1 MHRALARSTNSNGI
15 SPRPLYPGPITHG
28 QGSSPPQE
36 TYPRLVLPGQ
46 WAPRVQ
52 RGEGVSLSNSQLRRI
67 EALLPDWVD
76 EIKFV
81 RKRVVPRWRD
91 RPPNGGETWREDA
104 NGLHAIIRL
113 ASRPPVGAVPQFQM
127 QIQELV
133 GEWPFRHVSGN
144 FSSDG
149 LHQRVGGV
157 ETPLRAEV
165 LRTLPLGIECRG
177 LEEFV
182 LRADGALL
190 HFALLR
196 VHAPEPQRVER
207 WRESFE
213 SAHGRMILLDYEERP
228 SQWLRALGRAAG
240 EKAYLPGRDI
250 PRLTQKLLAS
260 STMPPSVER
269 RVAPRANVRQDL
281 THLEWTRVDSKEC
294 LIAEDVIHVH
304 CLPNGHTELLV
315 GVIDVVSAG
324 RPPEVS
330 SRQWGSFL
338 MGAPRNA
345 VVSRFEFDT
354 EDTLCGFSTSLAVV
368 QAKYKL
374 TLQDLGEL
382 LHSDLPTDYVRGLKR
397 LDAITER
404 LSERRISGASM
415 TEVSVGG
422 SPGRLVFEPMVLFNR
437 ANERWLRSHGVP
449 LLYRV
454 CGPMQAAERQQLRTD
469 LVERGFNAEALNG
482 SDPLKL
488 LLLLQQLDAEGER
501 TYAHRIIE
509 HYVRSARYSTE
520 VFSHPGFSEPYT
532 GFKPKGGSG
541 INQLQLV
548 RFLSG
553 EAPLGDAALRG
564 LLAEVQGH
572 GAVATY
578 SRGDRE
584 ALAALQQ
591 LFLDNTQERTG
602 VVLSVVEGAQPK
614 GRMTCP
620 VRIDGWDRVALLK
633 VSRAAHQELLPGMQ
647 VNVRLVGF
655 DTNRMAPVAVLAAK
669 GSLRGERS

>member
-1 MHRALARSTNSNGI
+1 M
-15 SPRPLYPGPITHG
+15 
-28 QGSSPPQE
+28 E
-36 TYPRLVLPGQ
+36 
-46 WAPRVQ
+46 
-52 RGEGVSLSNSQLRRI
+52 
-67 EALLPDWVD
+67 
-76 EIKFV
+76 
-81 RKRVVPRWRD
+81 
-91 RPPNGGETWREDA
+91 
-104 NGLHAIIRL
+104 
-113 ASRPPVGAVPQFQM
+113 
-127 QIQELV
+127 IQEIV
-133 GEWPFRHVSGN
+133 GEWPFRHVTEN
-144 FSSDG
+144 FSSEG
-149 LHQRVGGV
+149 LRERLGSV
-157 ETPLRAEV
+157 ETALRVAV
-165 LRTLPLGIECRG
+165 LKTLPLGVECRG

-196 VHAPEPQRVER
+196 IYAPQPEKVER

-213 SAHGRMILLDYEERP
+213 TTHGRMILLDYEDHP
-228 SQWLRALGRAAG
+228 SQWLRALKRTAKDKG
-240 EKAYLPGRDI
+240 YLPGRDI
-250 PRLTQKLLAS
+250 PRITQTLLAS
-260 STMPPSVER
+260 STMPPCVER
-269 RVAPRANVRQDL
+269 RVAPRPSVRQDL
-281 THLEWTRVDSKEC
+281 THLDWTRVDSKEC
-294 LIAEDVIHVH
+294 LIAEDLIHVQ

-315 GVIDVVSAG
+315 GVVDVVSAG
-324 RPPEVS
+324 RPPEVP
-330 SRQWGSFL
+330 SRQWSSFM

-345 VVSRFEFDT
+345 VVSRFEFDST
-354 EDTLCGFSTSLAVV
+354 DTLCGFSTSLAVV

-382 LHSDLPTDYVRGLKR
+382 LRSDLPTAYVRGLKR
-397 LDAITER
+397 LEAITER
-404 LSERRISGASM
+404 LSERRIAGASM
-415 TEVSVGG
+415 TEVSIGG

-454 CGPMQAAERQQLRTD
+454 CGPMQAAERQRLRTE
-469 LVERGFNAEALNG
+469 LVERGFNADALNG

-488 LLLLQQLDAEGER
+488 LLLLQQLDAVGER

-553 EAPLGDAALRG
+553 EAPLDDAALRG

-584 ALAALQQ
+584 ALTALQQ
-591 LFLDNTQERTG
+591 LFVNSKEVRTG
-602 VVLSVVEGAQPK
+602 VVLSLVEGAHAK
-614 GRMTCP
+614 GRRTCP
-620 VRIDGWDRVALLK
+620 VRIKGWDRVALLK
-633 VSRAAHQELLPGMQ
+633 VSRAEHADLLPGMQ
-647 VNVRLVGF
+647 VSVKLVGF
-655 DTNRMAPVAVLAAK
+655 DTKRMAPVAVLATKHALRAPREPR
-669 GSLRGERS
+669 SL